1 MRKIRRMLISLLA
14 AAISA
19 AALPV
24 FANQPAAPVFVSPS
38 FYGREAL
45 SALNNGERL
54 VSAYDKITAGM
65 GNTENIY
72 EDPSSGTP
80 NYKISTDITNEKLS
94 KAELETVLDAYRRDH
109 PEHFWYNAEHGSMF
123 WILGDRITTVELYC
137 YMSAAD
143 SADAKK
149 KFDDAA
155 AELLR
160 DITPDMPE
168 FDRCENDRGSRSR
181 RDEVRHA
188 GVRFRGSR
196 VFYGLRR

>member
-45 SALNNGERL
+45 SALNNGEKL

-80 NYKISTDITNEKLS
+80 NYKISTDITNEIIKGG
-94 KAELETVLDAYRRDH
+94 ARNCA
-109 PEHFWYNAEHGSMF
+109 
-123 WILGDRITTVELYC
+123 
-137 YMSAAD
+137 
-143 SADAKK
+143 
-149 KFDDAA
+149 
-155 AELLR
+155 
-160 DITPDMPE
+160 
-168 FDRCENDRGSRSR
+168 
-181 RDEVRHA
+181 
-188 GVRFRGSR
+188 
-196 VFYGLRR
+196 

>member
-72 EDPSSGTP
+72 EDPPVRPIIKSARILQMKNYQRRSSRQCLMLTEETTP
-80 NYKISTDITNEKLS
+80 SIFGMTQSMEACFGFS
-94 KAELETVLDAYRRDH
+94 ET
-109 PEHFWYNAEHGSMF
+109 E
-123 WILGDRITTVELYC
+123 
-137 YMSAAD
+137 
-143 SADAKK
+143 
-149 KFDDAA
+149 
-155 AELLR
+155 
-160 DITPDMPE
+160 
-168 FDRCENDRGSRSR
+168 
-181 RDEVRHA
+181 
-188 GVRFRGSR
+188 
-196 VFYGLRR
+196 

>member
-109 PEHFWYNAEHGSMF
+109 PEHFWY
-123 WILGDRITTVELYC
+123 
-137 YMSAAD
+137 
-143 SADAKK
+143 
-149 KFDDAA
+149 
-155 AELLR
+155 
-160 DITPDMPE
+160 
-168 FDRCENDRGSRSR
+168 
-181 RDEVRHA
+181 
-188 GVRFRGSR
+188 
-196 VFYGLRR
+196 

>member
-24 FANQPAAPVFVSPS
+24 FANQPAAPVFASPS

-72 EDPSSGTP
+72 EGDSSGTP
-80 NYKISTDITNEKLS
+80 NYKISTDITDEKLS

-109 PEHFWYNAEHGSMF
+109 PEHFWYDAEHGSMF
-123 WILGDRITTVELYC
+123 WILGDRITTV
-137 YMSAAD
+137 
-143 SADAKK
+143 
-149 KFDDAA
+149 
-155 AELLR
+155 
-160 DITPDMPE
+160 
-168 FDRCENDRGSRSR
+168 
-181 RDEVRHA
+181 
-188 GVRFRGSR
+188 
-196 VFYGLRR
+196 

>member
-24 FANQPAAPVFVSPS
+24 FANQPAATVFVSPS

-72 EDPSSGTP
+72 EQ
-80 NYKISTDITNEKLS
+80 
-94 KAELETVLDAYRRDH
+94 
-109 PEHFWYNAEHGSMF
+109 
-123 WILGDRITTVELYC
+123 
-137 YMSAAD
+137 
-143 SADAKK
+143 
-149 KFDDAA
+149 
-155 AELLR
+155 
-160 DITPDMPE
+160 
-168 FDRCENDRGSRSR
+168 
-181 RDEVRHA
+181 EVKM
-188 GVRFRGSR
+188 
-196 VFYGLRR
+196 LK

>member
-72 EDPSSGTP
+72 EGDSSGTP
-80 NYKISTDITNEKLS
+80 NYKISTDMTDEKLS
-94 KAELETVLDAYRRDH
+94 KA
-109 PEHFWYNAEHGSMF
+109 
-123 WILGDRITTVELYC
+123 
-137 YMSAAD
+137 
-143 SADAKK
+143 
-149 KFDDAA
+149 
-155 AELLR
+155 
-160 DITPDMPE
+160 
-168 FDRCENDRGSRSR
+168 
-181 RDEVRHA
+181 
-188 GVRFRGSR
+188 
-196 VFYGLRR
+196 